1 MNATLLT
8 AIVIFAAVTLGTL
21 SLALAVEW
29 FRERRLAGSVL
40 KQLRGFADQLD
51 ARGSAVMKQR
61 AQQDWVSS
69 LQRRFPSFRD
79 LAIMMDR
86 GKTEWGVGPFLL
98 ASAGLGIGL
107 GLLVGM
113 GMQTL
118 PGGIVASVMGAS
130 MPYLV
135 VRRRATKRMD
145 KFEEQLPDAIDLMTR
160 AIRAGHPLNA
170 GFQMVAD
177 EASEPTAG
185 EFRRVFE
192 EQRFGLPFED
202 AIYGLADRVPL
213 VDTRIMATAM
223 LVQREVGGN
232 LAEVLGNLAHVI
244 RERFKIRR
252 QLRVITAQGRMS
264 GYVLAALPL
273 CVGAAIYLLNREYST
288 LLFTH
293 PLGKIMLVVAVVM
306 QVIGYLWIR
315 KIVNIE
321 I

>member
-1 MNATLLT
+1 MNATIFT
-8 AIVIFAAVTLGTL
+8 AVIIFAAVTLGTL
-21 SLALAVEW
+21 SLALAAEW
-29 FRERRLAGSVL
+29 FRERRLARKVMKKLSS
-40 KQLRGFADQLD
+40 FADQLD
-51 ARGSAVMKQR
+51 AEGSAVMKQR
-61 AQQDWVSS
+61 AQQGWVAS
-69 LQRRFPSFRD
+69 LQRRFPSIRD
-79 LAIMMDR
+79 LAILMDR
-86 GKTEWGVGPFLL
+86 GKTEWGVGPFLF

-107 GLLVGM
+107 GLLVGI
-113 GMQTL
+113 GMQSL
-118 PGGIVASVMGAS
+118 LGGIVAAAMGAS
-130 MPYLV
+130 IPYLV
-135 VRRRATKRMD
+135 VKRRATQRMD

-192 EQRFGLPFED
+192 EQRFGLPFDD
-202 AIYGLADRVPL
+202 AVYGLADRVPL

-273 CVGAAIYLLNREYST
+273 FVGAAIWLLNREYVT

-293 PLGKIMLVVAVVM
+293 PLGKIMLVLAVVM
-306 QVIGYLWIR
+306 QVTGYLWIR

>member
-1 MNATLLT
+1 MNATLIT
-8 AIVIFAAVTLGTL
+8 AIIIFAAVTLGTL

-29 FRERRLAGSVL
+29 LRGRRLSRSVL
-40 KQLRGFADQLD
+40 TQLRSFAEQLD
-51 ARGSAVMKQR
+51 EQGSAIMKQR
-61 AQQDWVSS
+61 AEEDWTSA
-69 LQRRFPSFRD
+69 LQRRVPSFRD
-79 LAIMMDR
+79 LAILMDR
-86 GKTEWGVGPFLL
+86 GKTEWGVGTFVL
-98 ASAGLGIGL
+98 ASAGLGVGL
-107 GLLVGM
+107 GLLVGL
-113 GMQTL
+113 GMQTTL
-118 PGGIVASVMGAS
+118 GGIVFAVIGAS
-130 MPYLV
+130 IPYMV
-135 VRRRATKRMD
+135 VKRRAAARMD

-160 AIRAGHPLNA
+160 AIRAGHPINA
-170 GFQMVAD
+170 GFQMVAE

-202 AIYGLADRVPL
+202 AVYGLADRVPL

-232 LAEVLGNLAHVI
+232 LAEVLGNLAHVV

-252 QLRVITAQGRMS
+252 QLRVITAQGRLS
-264 GYVLAALPL
+264 GYVLAALPIF
-273 CVGAAIYLLNREYST
+273 VGLAIYLLNQEYAT

-293 PLGKIMLVVAVVM
+293 PLGKVMLVIAVVM
-306 QVIGYLWIR
+306 QVMGYLWIR